1 MKTIGEYEASL
12 HALKATNFA
21 QKVLKEVDNDNKD
34 TFAKHA
40 KTNFLAGVEWLI
52 EEMGWRSVEDKLP
65 ENKLI
70 FHNKYYDSGDI
81 EMLYFTT
88 DDVMVL
94 LDSGKISK
102 AKRISD
108 DGDVWEWSLSK
119 IEQEEII
126 YWREIP

>member
-1 MKTIGEYEASL
+1 MKTIGEYESSL

-40 KTNFLAGVEWLI
+40 KANFLAGVEWLI

-65 ENKLI
+65 EEVLPVNNKW
-70 FHNKYYDSGDI
+70 F
-81 EMLYFTT
+81 YFEELLFLSTGY
-88 DDVMVL
+88 VLVL
-94 LDSGKISK
+94 LNNGKMVQ
-102 AKRISD
+102 ARRISRQ
-108 DGDVWEWSLSK
+108 GDKWMWAISDHK
-119 IEQEEII
+119 QEEIV

>member
-65 ENKLI
+65 EDLLPVNK
-70 FHNKYYDSGDI
+70 KWC
-81 EMLYFTT
+81 YFEELSFLS
-88 DDVMVL
+88 VGYVLVL
-94 LDSGKISK
+94 LNNGKM
-102 AKRISD
+102 AQARRISLPK
-108 DGDVWEWSLSK
+108 GDKWMWVISDH
-119 IEQEEII
+119 EQEEIV

>member
-65 ENKLI
+65 EDLLPVNK
-70 FHNKYYDSGDI
+70 KWCYYV
-81 EMLYFTT
+81 L
-88 DDVMVL
+88 VL
-94 LDSGKISK
+94 LNNGKM
-102 AKRISD
+102 AQARRISLPK
-108 DGDVWEWSLSK
+108 GDKWMWVISDH
-119 IEQEEII
+119 EQEEII

>member
-52 EEMGWRSVEDKLP
+52 EEMGWLK
-65 ENKLI
+65 
-70 FHNKYYDSGDI
+70 
-81 EMLYFTT
+81 
-88 DDVMVL
+88 
-94 LDSGKISK
+94 
-102 AKRISD
+102 
-108 DGDVWEWSLSK
+108 
-119 IEQEEII
+119 QEEFHYPKVINGCGLYQTMNKKKSYI
-126 YWREIP
+126 GGKYHERRIQERPKSSFAEI